1 MEGTPGRSPSP
12 TSTTTSSST
21 TSAAAAAPR
30 AWDFFEEHVR
40 TIHGSSDMFSK
51 HQGPSFQASSTFQ
64 KTMVDLYGYPDYSHP
79 PPARNVSRGL
89 CVAGAASRFLRLR
102 KRTSTVGAAVGPAGG
117 AAGGVRERAAVV
129 VDRRT
134 VENAKRG
141 WRILKQYVQE
151 NYASK
156 RTSQAAL
163 SWSML
168 RQTLKGQWVWFCFC
182 FGFWF
187 CLEWGGGV

>member
-1 MEGTPGRSPSP
+1 M
-12 TSTTTSSST
+12 
-21 TSAAAAAPR
+21 
-30 AWDFFEEHVR
+30 
-40 TIHGSSDMFSK
+40 
-51 HQGPSFQASSTFQ
+51 
-64 KTMVDLYGYPDYSHP
+64 DLYGYPDYSHP
-79 PPARNVSRGL
+79 PPARIVSRGL
-89 CVAGAASRFLRLR
+89 SVAGAASRFLRLR

-117 AAGGVRERAAVV
+117 AAGGVRERVV

-168 RQTLKGQWVWFCFC
+168 RQTLKGQWVLVWF
-182 FGFWF
+182 G
-187 CLEWGGGV
+187 LVWGRG